1 VLRQHLMTP
10 WHSVSEAASGAE
22 AIRLAR
28 EERPDVICL
37 DLAMPGDD
45 GVQVLRALKN
55 DPATSDIP
63 VVVVTSRVLDDAESR
78 ELLTMAT
85 SILPK
90 GSVSRESA
98 ISTIDEA
105 IRTRAA

>member
-1 VLRQHLMTP
+1 
-10 WHSVSEAASGAE
+10 
-22 AIRLAR
+22 
-28 EERPDVICL
+28 
-37 DLAMPGDD
+37 MPGDN
-45 GVQVLRALKN
+45 GVQLLRALKN